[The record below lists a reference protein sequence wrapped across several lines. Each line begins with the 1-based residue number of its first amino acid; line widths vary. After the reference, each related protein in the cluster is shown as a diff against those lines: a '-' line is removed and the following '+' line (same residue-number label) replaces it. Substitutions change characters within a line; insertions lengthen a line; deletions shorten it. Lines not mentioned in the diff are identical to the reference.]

1 MNIVGISGF
10 NHSIEFKRKHFPSL
24 TSREY
29 RIVQGLDAAAAL
41 VNDKGVRGAVAEER
55 FNREKGTNAF
65 PVHAIQYCLQV
76 ENLKSSQIDCVAH
89 SFNYQQVQSLFAQDE
104 FLYKQYSEV
113 FAPDIQRQLLHAHF
127 PEVQWEGKFVAV
139 SHHLAHAA
147 STFYLSGFEEALI
160 LISDGMGEIN
170 STTAFLGTRSGI
182 EVVREIPSLH
192 SLGVLYSVVTHYL
205 GFLFNQDEYKV
216 MGLAPYGDPN
226 RYFDAIQQFIYFK
239 DNGTYSIPL
248 LVKHATWE
256 DRETY
261 RGMVDVLIEEFGPA
275 REPESELTQDHKDL
289 AAGLQAVLQACQLH
303 LLRNLKTETHQT
315 NLCMAGGVALNCTAN
330 GVIKRSRLFKHLF
343 IQPAAGDDGAA
354 LGAALYVYKQH
365 HPERQFPRLIAPYW
379 GPQFDESHFAQ
390 CVSKATECV
399 GTEYESFEHL
409 AREIAKRLASGQVVA
424 WFQGRMEFGP
434 RALGNRSILADPRLP
449 HMRDHLNRLIKKREE
464 FRPFAPAVCREAVSK
479 YFDIAPGDEETFA
492 HMLVVSYVRD
502 KYREQLPAVTHVDG
516 SARVQV
522 VSRENNTSF
531 WQLIHEFG
539 KLTGISVVLNTSFN
553 VRGQPIVC
561 TPQEALNTFVESDLD
576 ALVLGR
582 HVLVRKNGKQNG
594 TPVSHPS

>member
-1 MNIVGISGF
+1 
-10 NHSIEFKRKHFPSL
+10 
-24 TSREY
+24 
-29 RIVQGLDAAAAL
+29 
-41 VNDKGVRGAVAEER
+41 
-55 FNREKGTNAF
+55 
-65 PVHAIQYCLQV
+65 
-76 ENLKSSQIDCVAH
+76 
-89 SFNYQQVQSLFAQDE
+89 
-104 FLYKQYSEV
+104 
-113 FAPDIQRQLLHAHF
+113 
-127 PEVQWEGKFVAV
+127 
-139 SHHLAHAA
+139 
-147 STFYLSGFEEALI
+147 
-160 LISDGMGEIN
+160 MGEAN
-170 STTAFLGTRSGI
+170 STTAFLGTRSSI
-182 EVVREIPSLH
+182 EVVRSIPSLH
-192 SLGVLYSVVTHYL
+192 SLGVLYSVFTHYL

-216 MGLAPYGDPN
+216 MGLAPYGDPT
-226 RYFDAIQQFIYFK
+226 RYFDTIQQFIHFK
-239 DNGTYSIPL
+239 DDGTYSIPL
-248 LVKHATWE
+248 LVKHDTWE
-256 DRETY
+256 DREAY
-261 RGMVDVLIEEFGPA
+261 RGAIEVLIEEFGPA

-289 AAGLQAVLQACQLH
+289 AAGMQAVLQACQLH
-303 LLRNLKTETHQT
+303 LLRHLKTETRQT

-365 HPERQFPRLIAPYW
+365 HPERQYPRLTAPYW
-379 GPQFDESHFAQ
+379 GPQFDENHFAQ
-390 CVSKATECV
+390 CVLQSTECV
-399 GTEYESFEHL
+399 GTEHESFEHL
-409 AREIAKRLASGQVVA
+409 AREVAKRLASGQVVA

-449 HMRDHLNRLIKKREE
+449 HMRDHLNSLIKKREG
-464 FRPFAPAVCREAVSK
+464 FRPFAPAACREAVSE
-479 YFDIAPGDEETFA
+479 YFDIAPGEEETFA
-492 HMLVVSYVRD
+492 HMLVVSYVRA

-522 VSRENNTSF
+522 VSRENNIPF

-594 TPVSHPS
+594 TQASHPS